1 MRILPFLILV
11 LGIVYSAEVLE
22 DIPYFDVFVYVY
34 GKQYKDDE
42 YAYSIFRSCS
52 YVGIVEST
60 TCKMQN
66 ACCALKNSLE

>member
-11 LGIVYSAEVLE
+11 LEIVYSAEVLE

-42 YAYSIFRSCS
+42 YAYSIF
-52 YVGIVEST
+52 
-60 TCKMQN
+60 
-66 ACCALKNSLE
+66 